1 MMEEQYSVEEILSA
15 VRELQNFNDKKK
27 SLDFKNDKIVKKK
40 DTNIPQD
47 TLKLIEEAEAVVK
60 SKRQSE

>member
-1 MMEEQYSVEEILSA
+1 MEEQYSIEEILSA

-27 SLDFKNDKIVKKK
+27 SSDFKNDKIEKKK
-40 DTNIPQD
+40 GIDIPQD

-60 SKRQSE
+60 SKMQSE